1 MKTFQEFQKDLHE
14 VAPALLAA
22 PLAIPALTFAAGA
35 TANYLKG
42 VYQARKQGEG
52 KRSQPVD
59 YGQGEGSK
67 PRPQATVRPAGPK
80 ADYKARLR
88 AQQQARRAEV
98 EANRQERAQQGID
111 QILGTD
117 AERKAAAEA
126 RANQRTIQRDL
137 RRKATRE
144 RMQRAAEQQGLN

>member
-1 MKTFQEFQKDLHE
+1 MKTFQEFQE
-14 VAPALLAA
+14 NAALLRAVGSGKVL
-22 PLAIPALTFAAGA
+22 PAIMTGIGA
-35 TANYLKG
+35 VGTIL
-42 VYQARKQGEG
+42 QARKQGEG

-67 PRPQATVRPAGPK
+67 PRQQATVRPAGPK

-126 RANQRTIQRDL
+126 RANQPQIQRRL
-137 RRKATRE
+137 RQQSMRE
-144 RMQRAAEQQGLN
+144 RMRKAAEQQGLD

>member
-1 MKTFQEFQKDLHE
+1 VKTFQEFQE
-14 VAPALLAA
+14 NAALLRAVGSGKV
-22 PLAIPALTFAAGA
+22 LPAVMTGIGA
-35 TANYLKG
+35 VGTIL
-42 VYQARKQGEG
+42 QARKQGGG

-126 RANQRTIQRDL
+126 RANQPQIQQQL
-137 RRKATRE
+137 RRQN
-144 RMQRAAEQQGLN
+144 QRARMSQAADRLGLD

>member
-1 MKTFQEFQKDLHE
+1 MKTFQEFQE
-14 VAPALLAA
+14 NAALLRAVGSGKV
-22 PLAIPALTFAAGA
+22 LPAVMTGIGA
-35 TANYLKG
+35 VGTIL
-42 VYQARKQGEG
+42 QARKQGEG

-117 AERKAAAEA
+117 AERKAAAAA
-126 RANQRTIQRDL
+126 RANQPQIQQQL
-137 RRKATRE
+137 RRRN
-144 RMQRAAEQQGLN
+144 QRARMSQAADKLGLD

>member
-1 MKTFQEFQKDLHE
+1 MKTFQEFQE
-14 VAPALLAA
+14 NAALLRAVGSSKVL
-22 PLAIPALTFAAGA
+22 PAIMTGIGA
-35 TANYLKG
+35 VGTIL
-42 VYQARKQGEG
+42 QARKQGEG

-117 AERKAAAEA
+117 AERKAAAAA
-126 RANQRTIQRDL
+126 RANQPQIQQQL
-137 RRKATRE
+137 RRQNQRTR
-144 RMQRAAEQQGLN
+144 MSQAADRLGLD

>member
-1 MKTFQEFQKDLHE
+1 MKTFQEFQE
-14 VAPALLAA
+14 NAALLRAVGSGKV
-22 PLAIPALTFAAGA
+22 LPAVMTGIGA
-35 TANYLKG
+35 VGTIL
-42 VYQARKQGEG
+42 QARKQGEG

-117 AERKAAAEA
+117 AERKAAAAA
-126 RANQRTIQRDL
+126 RANQPQIQQQL
-137 RRKATRE
+137 RRQNQRTR
-144 RMQRAAEQQGLN
+144 MSQAADRLGLD

>member
-1 MKTFQEFQKDLHE
+1 MKTYSKFREDLQEAL
-14 VAPALLAA
+14 PAVLAA
-22 PLAIPALTFAAGA
+22 PYAIPALTFAAGA
-35 TANYLKG
+35 AANYLKG
-42 VYQARKQGEG
+42 VYQAKRQGEG
-52 KRSQPVD
+52 GRSQPVD

-67 PRPQATVRPAGPK
+67 PRPQATVRPAGAK

-117 AERKAAAEA
+117 DERKAAAEA
-126 RANQRTIQRDL
+126 RANQRQIQREL

-144 RMQRAAEQQGLN
+144 RMDKAARERGLD